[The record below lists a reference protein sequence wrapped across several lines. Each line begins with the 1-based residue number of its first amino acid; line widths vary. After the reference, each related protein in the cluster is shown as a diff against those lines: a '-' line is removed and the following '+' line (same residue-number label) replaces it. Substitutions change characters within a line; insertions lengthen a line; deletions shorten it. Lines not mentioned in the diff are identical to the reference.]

1 MGGLGRASDVRE
13 VGLLITKVCLPLL
26 FNVCA
31 ARAVYFHDVSPRK
44 SLGWARRRPP
54 AERLD
59 AKIRPGRSRHDMHA
73 TINDGPSSMHRFYPL
88 STRLLKRR
96 LAMPLHSA
104 QVQHTISRSSSSAS
118 SSSDLSFPSSTTVEQ
133 SSPAPPP
140 LLMLEGDRF
149 ELSVDGISRTAYRL
163 KNPDANGL
171 LVEELYNINK
181 ATKKFILRRSDANH
195 QYAHDTYTSRS
206 TPNAPSPSIDLGLA
220 YQTIELQELEATK
233 VDAVG
238 TGAMSWESSVAMSLF
253 FSYNPHLLSGHILE
267 LGSGCGHGGI
277 LVLSQLLSNESG
289 RGAYWPLVDE
299 HSRSY
304 NPSIEGFVFTDY
316 QNEILD
322 QCARNVHSVFS
333 QNNIPS
339 QVHFQTKILN
349 WNFFS
354 VEDETSPSDL
364 PQYKTILASDCAFRC
379 CDIEP
384 LSETI
389 VRLLSIRPG
398 SCFHT
403 FGPINRAALHS
414 LIDSLRAKGMCV
426 GVETLEMERLRLM
439 PSRSGNV
446 CLEKRARQ
454 ASAGMAKILHVTARE
469 RDTEDN
475 NSDDICDLD

>member
-1 MGGLGRASDVRE
+1 M
-13 VGLLITKVCLPLL
+13 
-26 FNVCA
+26 
-31 ARAVYFHDVSPRK
+31 Y
-44 SLGWARRRPP
+44 
-54 AERLD
+54 RL
-59 AKIRPGRSRHDMHA
+59 
-73 TINDGPSSMHRFYPL
+73 NPL
-88 STRLLKRR
+88 STQLLKRR
-96 LAMPLHSA
+96 PVMSPQSA
-104 QVQHTISRSSSSAS
+104 QIQHMIRRSSSSS
-118 SSSDLSFPSSTTVEQ
+118 SSSDLSLPSSTTVEQ
-133 SSPAPPP
+133 SGAPP

-149 ELSVDGISRTAYRL
+149 ELSADGISRTAYRL
-163 KNPDANGL
+163 KHPAMNDL

-195 QYAHDTYTSRS
+195 QFAHDTYASRRP
-206 TPNAPSPSIDLGLA
+206 TNPLNPSIDLGLA
-220 YQTIELQELEATK
+220 YQTVELQELAATK

-238 TGAMSWESSVAMSLF
+238 TGAMSWESSIAMSLF
-253 FSYNPHLLSGHILE
+253 FRCNPHLLSDHILE

-426 GVETLEMERLRLM
+426 EVETLEMERLRLM